1 MKGEKHLVSPVKCYI
16 DMSFNRTYNTFK
28 KNEKRSFMNAYIRG
42 ENVKRD
48 PLYLKIYNDLLTGIK
63 NGTYASGSRLPSEKE
78 LSCDYDVS
86 RITSK
91 KALEM
96 LAEQNMITR
105 MPGKGSYV
113 SYPGEKV
120 DEILMEH
127 HTERKKVIGVILDSF
142 GVAFGNDL
150 VCGIEWECR
159 ELGYYMMLRCTYGSV
174 EEEAKAIED
183 LRNFGVCGI
192 ILMCVQGETY
202 NAAVLKLSLE
212 KYPVVLVDREMKGVP
227 IPCVGTDNYNAVKEL
242 MNILFENG
250 HRNICFLSHPFLRTS
265 TVEARF
271 EGYKDSYLEHSLV
284 TNEGLWITDIGSM
297 VPQHDRKQEQ
307 KETDQHR
314 IEEYILEN
322 PQVSAF
328 LAVDHTTA
336 VMTYKILKKLNLNQE
351 KELVF
356 FDGVDEKNDTSP
368 IFTHVV
374 QGEGEIGRTAVRY
387 LLDRIG
393 GKEVPERTY
402 IPYRII
408 RGK

>member
-1 MKGEKHLVSPVKCYI
+1 M
-16 DMSFNRTYNTFK
+16 
-28 KNEKRSFMNAYIRG
+28 
-42 ENVKRD
+42 KRD
-48 PLYLKIYNDLLTGIK
+48 PLYLKIYNDLLAGIK
-63 NGTYASGSRLPSEKE
+63 NGTYALGSRLPSEKE
-78 LSCDYDVS
+78 LSSDYDVS

-113 SYPGEKV
+113 SYSGEKT
-120 DEILMEH
+120 DEITDRETADRYMEN
-127 HTERKKVIGVILDSF
+127 KKVIGVIIDSF
-142 GVAFGNDL
+142 GVAFGSQL

-159 ELGYYMMLRCTYGSV
+159 EQGYYMMLRCTYGSV
-174 EEEAKAIED
+174 EEEARAIED
-183 LRNFGVCGI
+183 LQSFGVCGI

-202 NAAVLKLSLE
+202 NAAVLKLSVE
-212 KYPVVLVDREMKGVP
+212 KYPVVLVDREMKGIP
-227 IPCVGTDNYNAVKEL
+227 IPCVGTDNYNAIKEL

-250 HRNICFLSHPFLRTS
+250 HKNICFLSHPFIRTS

-271 EGYKDSYLEHSLV
+271 DGYKDSYLEHNLV

-297 VPQHDRKQEQ
+297 VPKHDRTQEQ
-307 KETDQHR
+307 ERADQQR
-314 IEEYILEN
+314 IEKYILEN
-322 PQVSAF
+322 PQVTAF

-336 VMTYKILKKLNLNQE
+336 VMTYKILKKLNLDQE

-356 FDGVDEKNDTSP
+356 FDGVDEKNDASP
-368 IFTHVV
+368 IFTHVM

-387 LLDRIG
+387 LIDRIRG
-393 GKEVPERTY
+393 REVPERTY
-402 IPYRII
+402 IPYDIV